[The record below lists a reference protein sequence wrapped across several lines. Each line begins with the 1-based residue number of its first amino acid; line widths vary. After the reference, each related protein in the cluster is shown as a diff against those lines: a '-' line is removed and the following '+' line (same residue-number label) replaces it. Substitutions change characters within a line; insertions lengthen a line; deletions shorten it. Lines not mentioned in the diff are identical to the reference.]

1 MINNED
7 SVLLSEY
14 CFNVCQTLETT
25 IQGMGADDLNESVRT
40 GLEDMGRCVYR
51 SLPGLPP
58 NRFDLGL
65 CVKSS

>member
-14 CFNVCQTLETT
+14 CFNVCQTLNAT
-25 IQGMGADDLNESVRT
+25 IQGKHADDLNESVRAA
-40 GLEDMGRCVYR
+40 LEDLGRCVYHP
-51 SLPGLPP
+51 LPGLPP